1 MKYSTALLLVLFFIF
16 NISLA
21 QNDSAFAPN
30 SLVSQN
36 STSKDPISNIIN
48 NGYFNTYNLES
59 FYLHT
64 NKSIYFSQEEIFFKA
79 YVVHEENN
87 KPSLETSNLHINLY
101 DSDNKLV
108 LSELFYTDNGTSY
121 GSIPI
126 PKDLK
131 TGNYTIQLNT
141 QWNKN
146 FKEGALFPIQIYNIE
161 DTTTSIETIEDN
173 EIANLKNNTKEAFVA
188 ENKIGYIL
196 QKKEPRNKE
205 IVTFQLKTNSNTV
218 AAEKEKFVY
227 AVLHK
232 KGSAKS
238 VAPIKLIQGI
248 NTYTLNFNTID
259 LFKGTNTITV
269 FNQQN
274 NILAQCNYY
283 HKPEKEIDITSS
295 ILKETSDSISLDL
308 KLLNILKET
317 NISISVLHEQTKAID
332 KEATITKT
340 LLANTDD
347 VLATS
352 SSYDAFPYKN
362 RTNITP
368 ILENENGLQITGTVN
383 TKIQNTKNYS
393 VMLTSHANNLLI
405 TSPISSDKKFE
416 FKNLLIKYPSDYKL
430 SLVNKKGEIA
440 KGEFYIYKDFVAY
453 KADSILKNNTVKKI
467 TVKNTTEEKAK
478 EENNN
483 SEIVNLFP
491 VNKEIEELEEVFLK
505 DIVNKE
511 QQRLKE
517 IKKENPYLGISA
529 GFSQDHL
536 IDLEKDGVKSLIE
549 YLEALPGIRIQK
561 LDNGTYTILKTR
573 PTSITSTALML
584 FFIDGAPMSQTDG
597 LDIAEYSVTDFELIT
612 VNMSGA
618 GYGLQGSGGAINL
631 ITRKGFSRKRNKT
644 IFAKDYETQVGFNM
658 KKSTFADSKLYFQ
671 DLQSTYYFK
680 AIDWVPNFTVKP
692 NRSNILKIKKSKYEK
707 IKLIINGF
715 NADGDL
721 IYKVI
726 EL

>member
-1 MKYSTALLLVLFFIF
+1 MRQLLLFFTGLLITTF
-16 NISLA
+16 S
-21 QNDSAFAPN
+21 F
-30 SLVSQN
+30 SQN
-36 STSKDPISNIIN
+36 NTPKEPLYDVIN

-79 YVVHEENN
+79 YVVHEEDN

-126 PKDLK
+126 PTDIK

-141 QWNKN
+141 QWNTN

-161 DTTTSIETIEDN
+161 DTTTSIETIENN
-173 EIANLKNNTKEAFVA
+173 EILSTENNLKEVLLI
-188 ENKIGYIL
+188 ENKIGYVL
-196 QKKEPRNKE
+196 QKTEPKNKDM
-205 IVTFQLKTNSNTV
+205 VTFQLKTNSTTV
-218 AAEKEKFVY
+218 VAEKDKFIY

-274 NILAQCNYY
+274 KILAQRNYY
-283 HKPEKEIDITSS
+283 NKPQKEIDITSS
-295 ILKETSDSISLDL
+295 VLTETSDSIRLNI

-317 NISISVLHEQTKAID
+317 NISISVLHEQTKAVD
-332 KEATITKT
+332 SNATITKT

-352 SSYDAFPYKN
+352 SSYDAFPYRN
-362 RTNITP
+362 RTNTIP
-368 ILENENGLQITGTVN
+368 ILANENGLQITGTVN
-383 TKIQNTKNYS
+383 TKIKNTKDYS
-393 VMLTSHANNLLI
+393 VMLTSHANNLLV

-416 FKNLLIKYPSDYKL
+416 FHNLLLKHPSDYKL

-440 KGEFYIYKDFVAY
+440 KGEFYIYKDFIGY
-453 KADSILKNNTVKKI
+453 KADRILKNNTVKKI
-467 TVKNTTEEKAK
+467 TVKNTTEEKVK
-478 EENNN
+478 EDKND
-483 SEIVNLFP
+483 IVNYFP

-505 DIVNKE
+505 DVISIERK
-511 QQRLKE
+511 RIKE
-517 IKKENPYLGISA
+517 IKKENPYLGISS
-529 GFSQDHL
+529 GFSDEYM
-536 IDLEKDGVKSLIE
+536 IDLDKDSNASLTD
-549 YLEALPGIRIQK
+549 YLMKIPGIRVVYDFGVIRIYK
-561 LDNGTYTILKTR
+561 DRKT
-573 PTSITSTALML
+573 TLNKGANASLMSV
-584 FFIDGAPMSQTDG
+584 FVDGMPFSQEDG
-597 LDIAEYSVTDFELIT
+597 LDIAHLNVTDFELIT
-612 VNMSGA
+612 INISGA
-618 GYGLQGSGGAINL
+618 GYGMQGSNGVINL
-631 ITRKGFSRKRNKT
+631 ITRGNLNYKKNQTTFT
-644 IFAKDYETQVGFNM
+644 KDYETEIGFNIE
-658 KKSTFADSKLYFQ
+658 KSTLEDSKLYFPN
-671 DLQSTYYFK
+671 LQSNYYFK
-680 AIDWVPNFTVKP
+680 AIDWIPNYTLKP
-692 NRSNILKIKKSKYEK
+692 NSSNILKIKKPKNEN

-715 NADGDL
+715 NTDGDL